1 MEITKFNLF
10 MPRCL
15 GDIVIA
21 LPIAGYYRDAGLHVT
36 WPIDQPFYS
45 TAKAAAPW
53 VNWVPYKHE
62 AAFPGETNV
71 ELYDRIGL
79 PGFFNE
85 PGAIVSQIFNV
96 DFEPN
101 ETDMHMKFDQFRY
114 NVAQVPF
121 LYKWK
126 LAEYVT
132 RYPEQE
138 AELKSK
144 VVKSDRY
151 IVTHTKGSTATL
163 TLDTSDL
170 EAKGYQIIE
179 IVPGLTD
186 NAFNWLGVIEGATHC
201 HMFDSSFANII
212 DQMQIT
218 VPKTFYRRSLWKM
231 TPVMAMNWSFGPAP
245 VDIMEQIKADH
256 ILREVDPAESKE
268 FFDLYRDVQES
279 RLNFMR
285 KTMRYKV

>member
-1 MEITKFNLF
+1 MEITKLNLF

-21 LPIAGYYRDAGLHVT
+21 LPIAGYYRDAGLSVT
-36 WPIDQPFYS
+36 WPIDRPFYP

-53 VNWVPYKHE
+53 VNWVPYNHE

-71 ELYDRIGL
+71 ELYERNGL
-79 PGFFNE
+79 SGFFEE
-85 PGAIVSQIFNV
+85 PGAIVAQIFNV
-96 DFEPN
+96 DYEPH

-114 NVAQVPF
+114 NVAKVPF
-121 LYKWK
+121 LFKWK

-138 AELKSK
+138 AELKAK

-163 TLDTSDL
+163 TLNTSDL
-170 EAKGYQIIE
+170 EAQGFQVIE
-179 IVPGLTD
+179 IVPGLTE
-186 NAFNWLGVIEGATHC
+186 NAFNWLGVIESAAHC

-212 DQMQIT
+212 DQMQLT

-231 TPVMAMNWSFGPAP
+231 TPVMAMNWNFGPAP
-245 VDIMEQIKADH
+245 VDIIEQVKADH
-256 ILREVDPAESKE
+256 VRRRVDPLESKE
-268 FFDLYRDVQES
+268 FVELYHRIQAN
-279 RLNFMR
+279 RHNFMR
-285 KTMRYKV
+285 KTMGYRI